1 LGSASGARLSLSSAN
16 LFGTEVVHAVQTR
29 SVDLG
34 KLHSELKGVVALA
47 QEPVMVGAS
56 GGRAAVLGAMPQ
68 TDDTDVEVRAFV
80 DSLLAHG
87 RIKFAKPKKR
97 AAAVSGPTWDHHTHV
112 IRAVGGKKVLQ
123 RARFQCA
130 DTDTPPR

>member
-1 LGSASGARLSLSSAN
+1 MSSAN

-47 QEPVMVGAS
+47 QEPVMVGDS
-56 GGRAAVLGAMPQ
+56 GGRAAVLGARPHM
-68 TDDTDVEVRAFV
+68 DDTDVEVRAFV
-80 DSLLAHG
+80 ESLLAHG
-87 RIKFAKPKKR
+87 RIKLGKPTKR
-97 AAAVSGPTWDHHTHV
+97 AAAVSSSNWDHATHV

-123 RARFQCA
+123 RARFQCHC
-130 DTDTPPR
+130 